1 MMQITEQ
8 QRWSEGFKKQIT
20 GIEQSRY
27 MTFAQFLVF
36 MNPMI
41 GDIDG
46 QKISYIFNGDITALE
61 NALLSG
67 FDLPQI
73 EKSLSESI
81 VDWFDNPIN
90 CDLWNQMK
98 LEIRFIK
105 PNPIEHPVVAAQP
118 KTVAKHLP
126 STLTNKEIVVTGV
139 LSTMTRSEVKTFI
152 EARGGQMQKSVT
164 NSTDCVVVGKKPGKR
179 KVNDAILR
187 RIPQL
192 TEQEFLDI
200 ANS

>member
-1 MMQITEQ
+1 MQITEQ

-46 QKISYIFNGDITALE
+46 QKISDIFNGDITAFE

-164 NSTDCVVVGKKPGKR
+164 NSTDFVVVGKNQAKER
-179 KVNDAILR
+179 LMMQYCA
-187 RIPQL
+187 
-192 TEQEFLDI
+192 EFL
-200 ANS
+200 N